1 MEVEKQVKIR
11 FALEA
16 RCIDL
21 PSVPLRWWITVIV
34 VIILV
39 PVHQWADLIGLLER

>member
-1 MEVEKQVKIR
+1 MEVEEQVKIR

-39 PVHQWADLIGLLER
+39 PAHQWAYLVDLLEH

>member
-1 MEVEKQVKIR
+1 MEVEEQVKIR

-16 RCIDL
+16 RCINM

-39 PVHQWADLIGLLER
+39 PVHQWAYPADLLEY